1 MTTCNRNGYGQVG
14 NFCER
19 IIGSPVKPP
28 AAARRTTA
36 RRILGAFGAVLVL
49 FGAALLVVIIA
60 LRQIGAAED
69 EVGRL
74 DHAKHAGHHAAAMA
88 RAQYIHQAHTLL
100 EWNHSHLDHY
110 AEVAQAAAGATAH
123 LRTMVDTAENRERA
137 EEIAQLV
144 AESDRRFREEVVP
157 VVGTA
162 DRNRVAELHLITE
175 EPVERVVALNEE
187 LNRDLEERAD
197 VSRKEAA
204 SIRRQAMLA
213 VIAFFVL
220 AIIASVAVGLWL
232 LRSISRPVARLR
244 EGAQRIGAGDL
255 GARVALRGDDEI
267 GALAGVFNQMA
278 EDLAHHQAELIERN
292 RLASL
297 GQLAAGVAHE
307 INNPLGVMLGYVKLL
322 RQDAAVANREEL
334 SIIEDELRQCQ
345 AIVAGLLDLA
355 RPVRLHRAEV
365 DLDEVAREAVMRL
378 EDSGRVDGVDVK
390 VNGAARVRANVDEG
404 KVKQV
409 VLNLLLNAVD
419 AARDKAAKGADVR
432 VSVGSADGRARIEV
446 VDRGPGIP
454 PSVREHL
461 FEPFRST
468 KAKGH
473 GLGLAIARTLTR
485 AHGGDVEL
493 EAGPG
498 GVGTRAVVWLPL
510 EAPEEGS

>member
-1 MTTCNRNGYGQVG
+1 LWKDQRNV
-14 NFCER
+14 
-19 IIGSPVKPP
+19 SPP

-36 RRILGAFGAVLVL
+36 RRILGAFAAVLVL
-49 FGAALLVVIIA
+49 FGAALIVVVVA

-74 DHAKHAGHHAAAMA
+74 DHSKHAGHHAAAMA

-100 EWNHSHLDHY
+100 EWNNSHLSHY
-110 AEVAQAAAGATAH
+110 DEVAREAAGATAH
-123 LRTMVDTAENRERA
+123 LRAMVDTPENRERA
-137 EEIAQLV
+137 EQIAQLI

-157 VVGTA
+157 VVGIA
-162 DRNRVAELHLITE
+162 DRGRVTELHLITE

-187 LNRDLEERAD
+187 LNRDLEQRAD
-197 VSRKEAA
+197 ASQERAA
-204 SIRRQAMLA
+204 SIRYRALIA
-213 VIAFFVL
+213 VIACFVL
-220 AIIASVAVGLWL
+220 AIVAAVAVGLYL

-244 EGAQRIGAGDL
+244 EGAQRIGGGDL
-255 GARVALRGDDEI
+255 SARVDLRGDDEI
-267 GALAGVFNQMA
+267 GALAGVFNTMA

-292 RLASL
+292 RLASI

-322 RQDAAVANREEL
+322 RQDASLANREEL
-334 SIIEDELRQCQ
+334 TIIEDELRQCQ
-345 AIVAGLLDLA
+345 AIIAGLLDLA

-365 DLDEVAREAVMRL
+365 DLDEVAREAVSRL
-378 EDSGRVDGVDVK
+378 EESGRVDGVDVT
-390 VNGAARVRANVDEG
+390 VNGAKHVRANVDEG

-419 AARDKAAKGADVR
+419 AARDKAATGADVR
-432 VSVGSADGRARIEV
+432 VTVGSADGRARIEV

-454 PSVREHL
+454 ASARARL
-461 FEPFRST
+461 FEPFHST

-493 EAGPG
+493 EDGPG
-498 GVGTRAVVWLPL
+498 GIGTRAVVWLPL
-510 EAPEEGS
+510 DASEEPP

>member
-1 MTTCNRNGYGQVG
+1 
-14 NFCER
+14 
-19 IIGSPVKPP
+19 VKPP

-36 RRILGAFGAVLVL
+36 RRILGAFAAVLVL
-49 FGAALLVVIIA
+49 FGAALLVVVVA

-110 AEVAQAAAGATAH
+110 AEVAQQAAGATAH
-123 LRTMVDTAENRERA
+123 LRAMVDTSENRERA
-137 EEIAQLV
+137 EEIARLV

-157 VVGTA
+157 VVGTG
-162 DRNRVAELHLITE
+162 DRGRVAELHRITE

-187 LNRDLEERAD
+187 LNRDLEQRAD
-197 VSRKEAA
+197 ASQERAA
-204 SIRRQAMLA
+204 SIRRTALLA

-220 AIIASVAVGLWL
+220 AIVASVAVGAYL

-255 GARVALRGDDEI
+255 GARVDLRGDDEI
-267 GALAGVFNQMA
+267 GTLAGVFNQMA

-322 RQDAAVANREEL
+322 RQDAAVADREEL
-334 SIIEDELRQCQ
+334 VIIEDELRQCQ

-365 DLDEVAREAVMRL
+365 DLDELAREAVSRL
-378 EDSGRVDGVDVK
+378 EESGRIDGVDVK
-390 VNGAARVRANVDEG
+390 VECADGVRAHVDEG

-409 VLNLLLNAVD
+409 VMNLLVNAVD
-419 AARDKAAKGADVR
+419 AARDKAAKGNDVR
-432 VSVGSADGRARIEV
+432 VAISAVDGRARIEV

-454 PSVREHL
+454 PAVRQRL
-461 FEPFRST
+461 FEPFHST
-468 KAKGH
+468 KSRGH

-485 AHGGDVEL
+485 ANGGDVEL
-493 EAGPG
+493 EDGPG

-510 EAPEEGS
+510 DAPEERP